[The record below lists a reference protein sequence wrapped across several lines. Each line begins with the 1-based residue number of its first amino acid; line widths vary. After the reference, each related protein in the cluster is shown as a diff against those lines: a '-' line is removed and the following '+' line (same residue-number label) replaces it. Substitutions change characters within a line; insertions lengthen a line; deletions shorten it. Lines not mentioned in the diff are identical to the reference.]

1 MSDTPKWRIRQALPS
16 EVKHLSEL
24 AFRSKSYWGYSD
36 QFMQACLKE
45 LTLNQHYIENN
56 PTFVIEVERSTIG
69 FYSLEHVSASEAELG
84 YLFVEPTFIGKGYG
98 RKLIAHAQKEAQH
111 LGYSQIIIQGDP
123 NAEQFYRAAG
133 GSVVGTRK
141 STSISDRELPVF
153 RIDLRESAEET

>member
-1 MSDTPKWRIRQALPS
+1 M
-16 EVKHLSEL
+16 SEL

-36 QFMQACLKE
+36 RFMQACLQE
-45 LTLNQHYIENN
+45 LTLDQCYIKSN

-69 FYSLEHVSASEAELG
+69 FYSLEYVSASEAELG

-98 RKLIAHAQKEAQH
+98 RKLMAHAQQEARH
-111 LGYSQIIIQGDP
+111 LGYDEMIIQGDP

-141 STSISDRELPVF
+141 STSIPDRELPVF
-153 RIDLRESAEET
+153 RINLRESAEEI

>member
-1 MSDTPKWRIRQALPS
+1 MSDTPKWQIRQALPS

-45 LTLNQHYIENN
+45 LTLDLRYIESN
-56 PTFVIEVERSTIG
+56 PIFVIEVERSVIG

-84 YLFVEPTFIGKGYG
+84 YLFVDPTFIGKGYG
-98 RKLIAHAQKEAQH
+98 RKLMAHAQQEARY
-111 LGYSQIIIQGDP
+111 LGYNQIIIQGDP

-141 STSISDRELPVF
+141 STSIPDRELSVF
-153 RIDLRESAEET
+153 RIDLRELEKET

>member
-1 MSDTPKWRIRQALPS
+1 MSDTPKWHIRQALQS
-16 EVKHLSEL
+16 EAKHLSEL

-36 QFMQACLKE
+36 RFMQACLKE
-45 LTLNQHYIENN
+45 LTLDQRYIESN
-56 PTFVIEVERSTIG
+56 PTFVIEVERSTVG
-69 FYSLEHVSASEAELG
+69 FYSLERVSASAAELG

-98 RKLIAHAQKEAQH
+98 RKLMAHAQQEALH
-111 LGYSQIIIQGDP
+111 LGYNQIIIQGDP

-141 STSISDRELPVF
+141 STSIPDRELPLF